1 MIKEVEYFIAWRYL
15 KAKKQESFI
24 SVVAL
29 FSLVGTALGV
39 AALIAVMA
47 VMSGVRS
54 EWTSKLIGAVGD
66 INIYPKLSLEIDDYQ
81 DVVKSVTQNP
91 HVVHAIPVIEKQ
103 VLISSRQNN
112 SGVQIRGISPEDLKK
127 KSLVANH
134 IIAGAIDNMVDD
146 GIIIGSSLAR
156 NLQVTVGDSVKIV
169 SPQTSDIFISNIPR
183 FKTCQVVAIFNAGM
197 HDFDSSVVFIDME
210 LAQIY
215 FKTPKQVNLV
225 EVTMMD
231 ADDSHLLLE
240 VLNKK
245 LKYQYTLI
253 DWKQRNS
260 AIIGA
265 LQTEKVAMFMI
276 LTLIMV
282 VAAFNIIS
290 SLIMLVKD
298 KTSDIAILRTMGV
311 SKNSIMRIFFICG
324 ASIGVTGTTIG
335 VILGVS
341 FAKNVENIRLF
352 LQKITGTT
360 IFDPVIYILSY
371 LPAQVSVGDVFTI
384 TGMSLT
390 LSFLA
395 TIYPAY
401 RAAKLDPATA
411 LKYK

>member
-1 MIKEVEYFIAWRYL
+1 MIKKVEYFIAWRYL
-15 KAKKQESFI
+15 KSKKQESFI

-39 AALIAVMA
+39 AALIAVMS
-47 VMSGVRS
+47 VMSGVRT
-54 EWTSKLIGAVGD
+54 EWTNKLIGAVGD
-66 INIYPKLSLEIDDYQ
+66 INIYPKLSSEIDDYQ
-81 DVVKSVTQNP
+81 AVVKNVTQNP
-91 HVVHAIPVIEKQ
+91 HVIHAIPVIEKQ
-103 VLISSRQNN
+103 VLVSANNNN
-112 SGVQIRGISPEDLKK
+112 SGVQIRGIEAKDLEKK
-127 KSLVANH
+127 ALVA
-134 IIAGAIDNMVDD
+134 DN
-146 GIIIGSSLAR
+146 IIIGSLSDMPEDGIVIGSTLATTLKV
-156 NLQVTVGDSVKIV
+156 NIGDSVKII
-169 SPQTSDIFISNIPR
+169 SPQTNDVFISNIPR
-183 FKTCQVVAIFNAGM
+183 FKTCKVSAIFYSGM
-197 HDFDSSVVFIDME
+197 HDFDSSVVFIGME

-215 FKTPKQVNLV
+215 FKMPDQVNLI
-225 EVTMMD
+225 EITMLN
-231 ADDSHLLLE
+231 AEDSDLLAK
-240 VLNKK
+240 VLDKRLN
-245 LKYQYTLI
+245 YQYILI

-298 KTSDIAILRTMGV
+298 KTSDIAILRTMGA

-324 ASIGVTGTTIG
+324 ASIGVLGTFIG

-341 FAKNVENIRLF
+341 FAKNVDSIRLF

-360 IFDPVIYILSY
+360 IFDPLVYFLSY
-371 LPAQVSVGDVFTI
+371 LPAQVNIADVVTI

-401 RAAKLDPATA
+401 RAAKLNPATA

>member
-1 MIKEVEYFIAWRYL
+1 MIKKVEYFIAWRYL
-15 KAKKQESFI
+15 KSKKQERFI

-39 AALIAVMA
+39 AALIAVMS
-47 VMSGVRS
+47 VMSGVRT
-54 EWTSKLIGAVGD
+54 EWTNKLIGAVGD
-66 INIYPKLSLEIDDYQ
+66 INIYPKLSSEINAYQ
-81 DVVKSVTQNP
+81 AVVKNVTQNP
-91 HVVHAIPVIEKQ
+91 HVIHAIPVIEKQ
-103 VLISSRQNN
+103 VLVSANNNN
-112 SGVQIRGISPEDLKK
+112 SGVQIRGIEEKDLQK
-127 KSLVANH
+127 KSLVA
-134 IIAGAIDNMVDD
+134 DN
-146 GIIIGSSLAR
+146 IIIGSLNDMPDDGIVIGSTLANTLKV
-156 NLQVTVGDSVKIV
+156 NLGDSVKII
-169 SPQTSDIFISNIPR
+169 SPQTNDVFISNIPR
-183 FKTCQVVAIFNAGM
+183 FKTCKVSAIFYSGM
-197 HDFDSSVVFIDME
+197 HDFDSSVVFIGME

-215 FKTPKQVNLV
+215 FKMPNQVNLI
-225 EVTMMD
+225 EITMLN
-231 ADDSHLLLE
+231 AEDSDLLSK
-240 VLNKK
+240 VLDKK
-245 LKYQYTLI
+245 LKYQYILI

-298 KTSDIAILRTMGV
+298 KTSDIAILRTMGA

-324 ASIGVTGTTIG
+324 ASIGVLGTFIG

-341 FAKNVENIRLF
+341 FAKNIDSIRLF
-352 LQKITGTT
+352 LQKITGTA
-360 IFDPVIYILSY
+360 IFDPLVYFLSY
-371 LPAQVSVGDVFTI
+371 LPAKVNIGDVVTI

-401 RAAKLDPATA
+401 RAAKLNPATA